1 MAQKH
6 IAIIGAGPGGLTA
19 GMILAKRGYKVSVFE
34 KEGIV
39 GGRNAAIT
47 MNGYTFDTG
56 PTFLMMT
63 FILREMFQE
72 AGRKLED
79 YCSLVPLDPMYK
91 LSFTDFDIFPTPDR
105 DKMRE
110 QIARL
115 FPGNESGVDKFH
127 TQEKIRYDKMYPCL
141 QKDYSTFKEM
151 FSTPLLKA
159 LPHLSLGKS
168 LMDVLG
174 NYFTEEKLRICFTF
188 QAKYIGMSPW
198 ECPAAF
204 AIMPYIEHS
213 MGIDHVIGGLSRIS
227 DAMAKVISELGGT
240 IHLNT
245 PVKKVRVSGRNATGV
260 ELANGEFVN
269 ADSVVINADF
279 GHAMSTLFD
288 PGVIRKWAPKKLRE
302 KKYSCSTFMLY
313 LGVDKKYN
321 ESHHNIIFANDYKE
335 NVKDIINREK
345 VSDDMSVYVRNAS
358 INDPTLAPEGHS
370 ALYVLVPTPNMHGN
384 TTWDQATIK
393 AFRDKV
399 IKRIMERTTMKDL
412 DKHITCE
419 KIITPADWQNE
430 RSLFLG
436 ATFNLGH
443 TISQMLYLRP
453 RNKFEEVN
461 HCYLVGGGTHPG
473 SGLPTIYE
481 SARIS
486 ANLIDKYEK

>member
-6 IAIIGAGPGGLTA
+6 IAIIGAGPGGLTT
-19 GMILAKRGYKVSVFE
+19 GMILAKRGYKVSIFE
-34 KEGIV
+34 KEGMV
-39 GGRNAAIT
+39 GGRNAPIT

-63 FILREMFQE
+63 FVLREMFAE

-79 YCSLVPLDPMYK
+79 YCKLVPLDPMYQ
-91 LSFTDFDIFPTPDR
+91 LSFSDFTISPTTN
-105 DKMRE
+105 KEAMKK
-110 QIARL
+110 QIAAH
-115 FPGNESGVDKFH
+115 FPGNEGGLEKFH
-127 TQEKIRYDKMYPCL
+127 AREKIRYDKMYPCL
-141 QKDYSTFKEM
+141 KKDYSTFKEM
-151 FSTPLLKA
+151 FSAPLMKA

-168 LMDVLG
+168 LMGVLG

-213 MGIDHVIGGLSRIS
+213 MGIDHVVGGLSKIS
-227 DAMAKVISELGGT
+227 EAMASVIKELGGE
-240 IHLNT
+240 IHLNA
-245 PVKKVRVSGRNATGV
+245 PVKKVTVSGKEATGI
-260 ELANGEFVN
+260 ELCSGEKIK

-279 GHAMSTLFD
+279 GHAMGTLFD
-288 PGVIRKWAPKKLRE
+288 PGVIKKWSPKKLRN

-313 LGVDKKYN
+313 LGVDKVYN
-321 ESHHNIIFANDYKE
+321 EPHHNIVFANDYKS
-335 NVKDIINREK
+335 NVNDIITRGK
-345 VSDDMSVYVRNAS
+345 LSDDMSVYIRNAS
-358 INDPTLAPEGHS
+358 VNDPTLAPAGHS
-370 ALYVLVPTPNMHGN
+370 ALYILVPTTNMHSGIE
-384 TTWDQATIK
+384 WDEAATK
-393 AFRDKV
+393 TYRDKV
-399 IKRIMERTTMKDL
+399 IQRIMDRTSMTDL

-419 KIITPADWQNE
+419 KVITPAQWQNE

-453 RNKFEEVN
+453 RNKFEEVK

-481 SARIS
+481 SGRIS
-486 ANLIDKYEK
+486 ANLIEKYEQ

>member
-1 MAQKH
+1 MTQKH

-19 GMILAKRGYKVSVFE
+19 GMILASRGYKVSIFE
-34 KEGIV
+34 KEPVV
-39 GGRNAAIT
+39 GGRNASIA
-47 MNGYTFDTG
+47 MNGYTFDIG

-63 FILREMFQE
+63 FVLREMFRE
-72 AGRKLED
+72 AGRTLED
-79 YCSLVPLDPMYK
+79 YCTLVPLDPMYK
-91 LSFTDFDIFPTPDR
+91 LSFSDFDIFPTPDR
-105 DKMRE
+105 EKMKQ

-115 FPGNESGVDKFH
+115 FPGNEAGIDTFH
-127 TQEKIRYDKMYPCL
+127 EREKIRYDKMYPCL

-151 FSTPLLKA
+151 FSAPLIKA

-168 LMDVLG
+168 LMGVLG
-174 NYFTEEKLRICFTF
+174 NYFTEEQLRICFTF

-213 MGIDHVIGGLSRIS
+213 MGIDHVIGGLSKIS
-227 DAMAKVISELGGT
+227 EAMAKVIGERGGE

-245 PVKKVRVSGRNATGV
+245 PVKKVCVSGRSATGV
-260 ELANGEFVN
+260 ELASGEIIN
-269 ADSVVINADF
+269 TDSVVINADF
-279 GHAMSTLFD
+279 GYAMSTLFD
-288 PGVIRKWAPKKLRE
+288 PGVIRKWTAPKLRN

-313 LGVDKKYN
+313 LGVDKTYD
-321 ESHHNIIFANDYKE
+321 EPHHNIIFANDYKE
-335 NVKDIINREK
+335 NVKDIISREK
-345 VSDDMSVYVRNAS
+345 LSEDMSVYVRNAS
-358 INDPTLAPEGHS
+358 ISDPTLAPEGHS
-370 ALYVLVPTPNMHGN
+370 ALYVLVPTTNMHSG
-384 TTWDQATIK
+384 TSWDQEATR
-393 AFRDKV
+393 AYRDKV
-399 IKRIMERTTMKDL
+399 IGRIMERTSMKDL

-419 KIITPADWQNE
+419 KLITPADWQNE

-443 TISQMLYLRP
+443 TITQMLYLRP
-453 RNKFEEVN
+453 RNKFEEVK

-486 ANLIDKYEK
+486 SNLIDKYEH